1 MEQVKDKILLEEI
14 KNALTRELNSVD
26 IDINIENGKVTLSGF
41 VDVLAEKSYAEKVVA
56 KIPGVV
62 TIDNSLTI
70 AMDSSPTDKEIMEEV
85 MSKFQAHPLEQ
96 VGRLGAHC
104 KGGIVTIEG
113 QINSAAEKMAALQA
127 ASRVVGVKE
136 VVSHLTFNEKG
147 GTDDASLC
155 SEIER
160 QFSLSTIV
168 DADDINT
175 SVVNGE
181 VYLVGWLKTPRE
193 IDEAIHRA
201 SAVTGVKKIHSQ
213 LKHSQVQDSEDVRL
227 TNELRQI
234 LIKNHLNQVKAF
246 VVDEIVFLGGRVY
259 AAEHKKEAEKLA
271 RTLKTIKGISNDI
284 TVVPH

>member
-1 MEQVKDKILLEEI
+1 MEQVKDNILLEEI

-62 TIDNSLTI
+62 TIDNSITI
-70 AMDSSPTDKEIMEEV
+70 AMDNSPTDKEIIEEV
-85 MSKFQAHPLEQ
+85 LAKFQAHPLEQ
-96 VGRLGAHC
+96 VGNLGAQC

-113 QINSAAEKMAALQA
+113 HINSVAEKMAALQA

-136 VVSHLTFNEKG
+136 VISHLTFNEKSG
-147 GTDDASLC
+147 NDDASLC
-155 SEIER
+155 NEIER
-160 QFSLSTIV
+160 QFSLSAVV
-168 DADDINT
+168 DADDIDT
-175 SVVNGE
+175 RVINGE
-181 VYLVGWLKTPRE
+181 VYLVGWLKTPKE

-201 SAVTGVKKIHSQ
+201 SSVTGVKKVHSQ
-213 LKHSQVQDSEDVRL
+213 LRHSQGQDSGDVRL

-234 LIKNHLNQVKAF
+234 LRKNHLNQVKAF

-259 AAEHKKEAEKLA
+259 AADHKREAEKLA
-271 RTLKTIKGISNDI
+271 GTLKTIKGISNDI
-284 TVVPH
+284 TVTPH